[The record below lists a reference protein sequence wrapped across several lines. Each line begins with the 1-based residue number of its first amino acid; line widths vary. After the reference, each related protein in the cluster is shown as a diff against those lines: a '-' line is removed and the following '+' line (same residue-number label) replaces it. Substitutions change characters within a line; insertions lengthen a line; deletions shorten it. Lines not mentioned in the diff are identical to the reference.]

1 MKACKFPKDPNE
13 IALIHLLLQRKARE
27 ATQRDYRYQ
36 NVIRLLVRRY
46 ITNEQR
52 IAERKRG
59 VTEDDCNEIKQD
71 ISALRYELIELMN
84 KRANSHQA
92 LNGCPNCLQ
101 GDLCDCFDPIYCNKP
116 SCFSGGG
123 IGSGGKK
130 CADDADET
138 QSGSYHYAASTTSK
152 SNMPLSGSYSNLNQ
166 VSTGKRDRQKER
178 RLMKGFD
185 FNCLYLDSNTSLDSK
200 DCALLMQNM
209 AHSSNQ
215 NLLLNN
221 LQSLN
226 GAKGKPPNRN
236 RFMRL
241 ARGIASKRTRSNTNF
256 LSNLNSSLMN
266 GSRTDS
272 LASNNKWKQLI
283 EATRNNK
290 AIKPIFSRSSE
301 SVNSDGVQN
310 LKINKKE
317 IGNYQLDAN
326 VKRSLFARKITSLL
340 LRDSHFSL
348 DTGQDVSNLK
358 EMSSSLSK
366 TLSSNS
372 SEINS
377 SDMDQLGDLAQH
389 KMKNEWI

>member
-1 MKACKFPKDPNE
+1 M
-13 IALIHLLLQRKARE
+13 
-27 ATQRDYRYQ
+27 
-36 NVIRLLVRRY
+36 RRY

-52 IAERKRG
+52 ILERKRG

-71 ISALRYELIELMN
+71 ISALRFELIELMN

-92 LNGCPNCLQ
+92 LNGCANCLHNEM
-101 GDLCDCFDPIYCNKP
+101 CDCFDPMYCNCNK
-116 SCFSGGG
+116 SYFASN
-123 IGSGGKK
+123 KK
-130 CADDADET
+130 CSDDADESST
-138 QSGSYHYAASTTSK
+138 ASYHYQGLSK
-152 SNMPLSGSYSNLNQ
+152 TNLPLSGSYGNLNQSLSNQ

-185 FNCLYLDSNTSLDSK
+185 FNCLYLDSNTSLDK

-209 AHSSNQ
+209 SSSNQ

-221 LQSLN
+221 LQSIN
-226 GAKGKPPNRN
+226 NAKGKPQNRN

-241 ARGIASKRTRSNTNF
+241 ARGIASKRTRGTSNTNF

-266 GSRTDS
+266 GNRTDS
-272 LASNNKWKQLI
+272 LSNNNKWKQLI
-283 EATRNNK
+283 EATRNK

-301 SVNSDGVQN
+301 SVNSDVNLQN
-310 LKINKKE
+310 LKLNKKE

-340 LRDSHFSL
+340 KDDHFSL
-348 DTGQDVSNLK
+348 DQDACNLK
-358 EMSSSLSK
+358 EMMSSSLSK

-372 SEINS
+372 SDI
-377 SDMDQLGDLAQH
+377 DQIDLAQH
-389 KMKNEWI
+389 KTKNEWI

>member
-1 MKACKFPKDPNE
+1 M
-13 IALIHLLLQRKARE
+13 
-27 ATQRDYRYQ
+27 
-36 NVIRLLVRRY
+36 IRLLVRRY

-71 ISALRYELIELMN
+71 ISALRFELIELMN
-84 KRANSHQA
+84 KRTNSHQA
-92 LNGCPNCLQ
+92 LNGCANCIH
-101 GDLCDCFDPIYCNKP
+101 GDLCDCFDPMDCNCQSKSP
-116 SCFSGGG
+116 YLNNS
-123 IGSGGKK
+123 KQK
-130 CADDADET
+130 CTEDLDDN
-138 QSGSYHYAASTTSK
+138 SSYHLSSK
-152 SNMPLSGSYSNLNQ
+152 SNLPVLSNNLNQ
-166 VSTGKRDRQKER
+166 SLSNQVSSTGKRDRQKER

-185 FNCLYLDSNTSLDSK
+185 FNCLYLDSNTSLDK
-200 DCALLMQNM
+200 DCAALLMQNM
-209 AHSSNQ
+209 SASNQ

-221 LQSLN
+221 LQSIN
-226 GAKGKPPNRN
+226 SKGKTQNRN

-256 LSNLNSSLMN
+256 LSNLNSSLMSN
-266 GSRTDS
+266 NRTDS
-272 LASNNKWKQLI
+272 LTSNNKWKQLI
-283 EATRNNK
+283 EATRNK

-301 SVNSDGVQN
+301 SVNSDVNLQN
-310 LKINKKE
+310 LKCNKKE
-317 IGNYQLDAN
+317 ISNYQLDAN

-340 LRDSHFSL
+340 KDSHFSL
-348 DTGQDVSNLK
+348 DTGQDACNLK

-377 SDMDQLGDLAQH
+377 SYKSDMDQIADLAQQH